1 MPALL
6 KIKRTIEND
15 VWKINFALDTTVL
28 PESDKELLRK
38 FGEPQVDLGGTYL
51 EDTSNE
57 YTLPH
62 KYMRVRSDLPFTQEF
77 DAKNETTFLD
87 DPAEAKEAAQ
97 AKALAFQSTFVDAY
111 TLAFTNLR
119 ASADTFTG
127 EYITNI

>member
-6 KIKRTIEND
+6 KIKRTIDND

-28 PESDKELLRK
+28 PESDKDLLRK

-51 EDTSNE
+51 VDTADE

-62 KYMRVRSDLPFTQEF
+62 KYIRVRSDLPFTQEF

-87 DPAEAKEAAQ
+87 DPVVAKAAAQ
-97 AKALAFQSTFVDAY
+97 TKALAFQTTFVDAY
-111 TLAFTNLR
+111 TLAFTALR